1 MTRYSTKYIHNA
13 FKNGVLN
20 RYLGAN
26 VQCSIIYSIQ
36 FTNPSTEKQMKKKT
50 VVYTYKRMLENEKV
64 NKILLNMIA

>member
-1 MTRYSTKYIHNA
+1 MTRNSTKYMHNA

-36 FTNPSTEKQMKKKT
+36 FTNPSTEKQMKKT